1 MPNLKMFYRKY
12 VLQITLIGLIVNLIF
27 FIISSLGIF
36 MGDQEVV
43 KNNTFFKDFFNAI
56 GNWNYWLFIITITLV
71 IACGWIFGD
80 LMLKLSKFNNL
91 VKTTSKAIFVRNQE
105 EIESLAWKLG
115 PKYLDTVD
123 ERKHRFR
130 IKN

>member
-1 MPNLKMFYRKY
+1 MFYRKY